1 MSYHSTLRG
10 GRAARQ
16 VLLLAM
22 LALLGAPALAQA
34 ELASPAAGQRLSVAG
49 DTLWDLSA
57 KLATRYP
64 GQSRAQVMVAL
75 LRANPQAF
83 VQGNLHRLRVGVP
96 LTLPSPAQVQ
106 AEPAAAALA
115 LVESHRQLSLTAE
128 GGPPVLAPV
137 AAVPAAEA
145 SAVPVPDAASVAM
158 PPASAD
164 RPEVVVQPPQ
174 TPTSFPLLWLGLAL
188 AVVAA
193 AALWWWLRRV
203 PALPEELKVPW
214 SVSRARFEEGVSRA
228 TRVSQA
234 AADLARQVEQ
244 APAAQRLVAVAPA
257 QAEPGDALALH
268 EQAATISADDARLQL
283 LIARTWLELG
293 RVAAAQRLL
302 AAMAAVQPAPPWAE
316 EVRVLSASAAAAA

>member
-1 MSYHSTLRG
+1 MNHPSTLRG

-16 VLLLAM
+16 VVLLAM

-57 KLATRYP
+57 KLAARYP

-115 LVESHRQLSLTAE
+115 LVESHRQLSFTAE
-128 GGPPVLAPV
+128 GAPPVSV
-137 AAVPAAEA
+137 TAVPAAEA
-145 SAVPVPDAASVAM
+145 SAVPVPVAASVAM
-158 PPASAD
+158 APAAPD

-174 TPTSFPLLWLGLAL
+174 TPTGFPLHWLGLAL

-193 AALWWWLRRV
+193 AALWWWWRRV

-268 EQAATISADDARLQL
+268 EQAGTISEDDARLQL